1 MKHKLMK
8 KHTYSRVR
16 SNKLVTAVGKGPTID
31 TAYTSL
37 QTTKSQSYLH
47 QLRIPQISSTTTEL
61 KNQNLFFHQF
71 QKNTSFFFS
80 KSSEELRDTML
91 TAR

>member
-8 KHTYSRVR
+8 KDTYSRMR

-37 QTTKSQSYLH
+37 QITKHRSQLH
-47 QLRIPQISSTTTEL
+47 QLHTSNKSHSQQLKRNSSLCAFGIILQSKLEFQL
-61 KNQNLFFHQF
+61 SNLCCRH
-71 QKNTSFFFS
+71 
-80 KSSEELRDTML
+80 LI
-91 TAR
+91 